1 MGTLHWFLARFHPSW
16 RASICATYGL
26 YLLHYALARVYLLYY
41 IVKLYGAWVGKS
53 AFEAFTQL
61 PLQCQM
67 GTGVI
72 GAANTVWLLIGMR
85 KFARKYL

>member
-1 MGTLHWFLARFHPSW
+1 MGTLYWFLTKFRPSY
-16 RASICATYGL
+16 RASICTTFGL
-26 YLLHYALARVYLLYY
+26 YLVHYALARVYLLYY
-41 IVKLYGAWVGKS
+41 ILKLYGAWVGKS
-53 AFEAFTQL
+53 AFGAFAQL
-61 PLQCQM
+61 PLQCKV